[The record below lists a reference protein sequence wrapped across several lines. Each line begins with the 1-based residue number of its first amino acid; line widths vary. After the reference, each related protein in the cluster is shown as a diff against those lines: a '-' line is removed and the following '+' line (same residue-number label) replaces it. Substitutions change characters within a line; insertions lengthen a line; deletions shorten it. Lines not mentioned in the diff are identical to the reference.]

1 MIKAEFHQ
9 FFSLFSE
16 EHRRELLK
24 ATEHRLYSG
33 GTPVFDEGDES
44 DALYLVLDGEVELR
58 KRTDSGSVEILAR
71 LRGDECFGEMGVLDG
86 CGRSAAAYAVTDTR
100 LARIAGAAL
109 LAALKDEP
117 SATIISMFHSI
128 SERLR
133 RTDSDYIA
141 ETFRSGRFQQ
151 VSELSNSL
159 LRYFRNPMAALADAD
174 TEPQQQ
180 IQVDRITAMVESI
193 ARFSDSALQQ
203 KKPAQISS
211 ENLQPCSAS
220 ELLSELALLNQP
232 FLAQK
237 QIVLTTNGGDETINI
252 NRSQLLN
259 TLQIFINNA
268 VEADASKIT
277 VSSYWQPSSLELTI
291 QDNGKG
297 VPERIRNTLF
307 APFVTEGKNPAIGL
321 GLAIAKSTVEA
332 EGGTV
337 VYQPC
342 DKQGSTFILNIPI

>member
-33 GTPVFDEGDES
+33 GTLIFDEGDES

-71 LRGDECFGEMGVLDG
+71 LCGDECFGEMGVIDG
-86 CGRSAAAYAVTDTR
+86 CGRSASAYAVTDTR
-100 LARIAGAAL
+100 LARIAGEAM
-109 LAALKDEP
+109 LAILKDEP
-117 SATIISMFHSI
+117 SSTIISMFHSI

-151 VSELSNSL
+151 VGELSNSL
-159 LRYFRNPMAALADAD
+159 LRYFENPMAAFADAD
-174 TEPQQQ
+174 TDLKA
-180 IQVDRITAMVESI
+180 QVDRISAMVESI
-193 ARFSDSALQQ
+193 ARFSDSTLHQ
-203 KKPAQISS
+203 KEQTQSAG
-211 ENLQPCSAS
+211 ENLQQCSAS
-220 ELLSELALLNQP
+220 ELLSELDLLNKP
-232 FLAQK
+232 FLDQK
-237 QIVLTTNGGDETINI
+237 QIVLTTSGGDESINI
-252 NRSQLLN
+252 NRSGLLN

-291 QDNGKG
+291 QDNGRG

-321 GLAIAKSTVEA
+321 GLAIAKSSVEA
-332 EGGTV
+332 AGGTV
-337 VYQPC
+337 VYQSGG
-342 DKQGSTFILNIPI
+342 KQGSTFILNIPI